1 MPGGWQRLTRLP
13 LNADA
18 NLAFVVR
25 AVTQEQAFM
34 GIFSTIMTKIFG
46 HAEAAPASGSAGGA
60 AASGDAVPAAAS
72 SVPSA
77 PSAPVDVDAVLS
89 RLQAEKGQTL
99 NWRTSIVDLLKL
111 LDMDSS
117 LEARKHLA
125 QELHYTESTEDS
137 AAMNVWLIRQVMQK
151 LAENG
156 GKVPEDLRH

>member
-1 MPGGWQRLTRLP
+1 
-13 LNADA
+13 
-18 NLAFVVR
+18 
-25 AVTQEQAFM
+25 M

-46 HAEAAPASGSAGGA
+46 HAEAAPASGSAGST
-60 AASGDAVPAAAS
+60 AASAVETNAS
-72 SVPSA
+72 SATPSA
-77 PSAPVDVDAVLS
+77 PATPVDVDAVLTHLAS
-89 RLQAEKGQTL
+89 EKGQAL

-117 LEARKHLA
+117 LDARKHLA
-125 QELHYTESTEDS
+125 QELHYAESTEDS